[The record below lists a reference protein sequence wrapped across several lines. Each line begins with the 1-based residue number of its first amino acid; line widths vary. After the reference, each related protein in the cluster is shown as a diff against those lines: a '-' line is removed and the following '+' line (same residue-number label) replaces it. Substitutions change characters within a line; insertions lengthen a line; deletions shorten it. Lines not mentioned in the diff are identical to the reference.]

1 MPGAVLLD
9 GDSLA
14 RTLRA
19 GLARRA
25 AGLRERGITPC
36 LVTVLVGDDPA
47 SAAYVA
53 RKQADCRETGI
64 EAREIRLPAGT
75 SEAALAGHLDR
86 LNADPSVH
94 GLLVQL
100 PLPAKLD
107 GAHFL
112 ARVDPAKDADG
123 LHPHNLGALL
133 YGAPGVLP
141 CTPAGVL
148 ALLHHHAVPLAGRQ
162 VVIVG
167 RGALVGRPLAMLLS
181 RRGIDATV
189 TLAHSASGDLA
200 TLTQL
205 ADIVIS
211 AAGQRD
217 LIRAD
222 MLRPGAA
229 VVGVGI
235 SYGTDGA
242 MRSDI
247 ADDVAL
253 VAGWVT
259 PPHGSVGA
267 LTRAMLLTNLLDLVE
282 ANTSAASVP

>member
-1 MPGAVLLD
+1 MPRAALLD

-19 GLARRA
+19 GLIRRA
-25 AGLRERGITPC
+25 AALRERGIAPC
-36 LVTVLVGDDPA
+36 LATVLVGDDPS
-47 SAAYVA
+47 SATYVA

-75 SEAALAGHLDR
+75 TEAALAGHLDR
-86 LNADPSVH
+86 QNADPSVH

-100 PLPAKLD
+100 PLPAHLD
-107 GAHFL
+107 GARFL
-112 ARVDPAKDADG
+112 ARVDPSKDADG

-133 YGAPGVLP
+133 YGTPGVLP

-148 ALLHHHAVPLAGRQ
+148 ALLRHHAVPLAGRH

-167 RGALVGRPLAMLLS
+167 RGGLVGRPLAMLLS
-181 RRGIDATV
+181 RRGVDASV
-189 TLAHSASGDLA
+189 TLAHSVSGDLA
-200 TLTQL
+200 VLTRA

-211 AAGQRD
+211 AAGQCD

-229 VVGVGI
+229 AVGVGI

-247 ADDVAL
+247 ADDVAQ

-267 LTRAMLLTNLLDLVE
+267 LTRAMLLTNLLDLAE
-282 ANTSAASVP
+282 ASASAASAP